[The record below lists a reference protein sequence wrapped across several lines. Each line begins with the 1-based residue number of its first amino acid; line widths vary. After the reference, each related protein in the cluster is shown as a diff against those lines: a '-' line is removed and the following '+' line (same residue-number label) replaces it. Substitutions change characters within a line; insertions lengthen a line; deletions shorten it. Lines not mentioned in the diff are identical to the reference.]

1 MIIVTV
7 MSQKKFSIFDEPTG
21 MDEPIYM
28 SMYDKVKNRRSCVKQ
43 REAEVEQRRQ
53 QEALLK
59 FCKLKQQR
67 AQREGKK
74 KSMDS
79 DYRDS
84 DINDSDESPRMKNN
98 KPRSRFMLS
107 TDSDSDSGKEE
118 DRKGKK
124 KQDSS
129 DDGNKKINIFKKR
142 HIVDSSDDS
151 DNRIK
156 KATKQGAK
164 AKGNLGK
171 IGLESSDEEVT
182 FTKFKVEPGRTSPK

>member
-1 MIIVTV
+1 MGEE
-7 MSQKKFSIFDEPTG
+7 MAAKKKAKKKADDSDSDSDDDSDSDEPKKFSIFDEPTG

-28 SMYDKVKNRRSCVKQ
+28 YMYDKVKNRRSCVKQ

-84 DINDSDESPRMKNN
+84 DNNDSDDSPRMKNN

-124 KQDSS
+124 
-129 DDGNKKINIFKKR
+129 
-142 HIVDSSDDS
+142 
-151 DNRIK
+151 
-156 KATKQGAK
+156 
-164 AKGNLGK
+164 
-171 IGLESSDEEVT
+171 
-182 FTKFKVEPGRTSPK
+182 